1 MQQIERFA
9 YISEVL
15 RREGTV
21 SVKFLAETLGVS
33 ESTVRRDLQRFLK
46 MTQLPLKRIRGGLL
60 LDIDKGAIE
69 PVYQAKLSIM
79 KQEKI
84 RIANKALEY
93 IEDNDSII
101 LDSGTTS
108 LQLARLLYKK
118 RGLKVITMD
127 VKLAEE
133 LAAFSEIE
141 TYIIAGHVR
150 PGYYSIGGALAEQCL
165 SQFTV
170 DKGFLTAD
178 AVDPDAGVTN
188 SSMFEVGVKK
198 TLVQVSK
205 KVILLADHSKIGK
218 KALIKVCDLS
228 EIDVFITS
236 HGGAPELLE
245 AIAQKVPE
253 VVQV

>member
-15 RREGTV
+15 RREGTI
-21 SVKFLAETLGVS
+21 SVKLAAETLGVS
-33 ESTVRRDLQRFLK
+33 ESTVRRDFQRFLK
-46 MTQLPLKRIRGGLL
+46 ITKLPLRRVRGGLI
-60 LDIDKGAIE
+60 LDIDKGAVE

-79 KQEKI
+79 TQEKT
-84 RIANKALEY
+84 RIAAKAFEY
-93 IEDNDSII
+93 IDDNDSVI

-108 LQLARLLYKK
+108 LQLARLLHKK
-118 RGLKVITMD
+118 RGLKVVVTD

-133 LAAFSEIE
+133 LAAFPEIE
-141 TYIIAGHVR
+141 TYIIAGCVR
-150 PGYYSIGGALAEQCL
+150 PGYYTIGGTLAEQCL

-178 AVDPDAGVTN
+178 AVDPDVGITN
-188 SSMFEVGVKK
+188 SSMFEVGVKR
-198 TLVQVSK
+198 TIVRVSK

-218 KALIKVCDLS
+218 RALIKVCDLS
-228 EIDVFITS
+228 DIDVFITS
-236 HGGAPELLE
+236 CGGIPELLE